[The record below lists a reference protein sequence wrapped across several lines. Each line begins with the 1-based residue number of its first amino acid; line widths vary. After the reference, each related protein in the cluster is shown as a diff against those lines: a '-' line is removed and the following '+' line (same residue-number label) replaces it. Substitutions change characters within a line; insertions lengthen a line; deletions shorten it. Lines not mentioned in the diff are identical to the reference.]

1 MKYAYQLGPIS
12 QSDFDLLQWLGARGY
27 DGNALDVCSAI
38 DADDTSAIV
47 LYFTECDAWD
57 VNECVNDD
65 PHAFLTCCGSE
76 TLKDA
81 FVSFLDKIV

>member
-1 MKYAYQLGPIS
+1 MSYAYQLGPIS
-12 QSDFDLLQWLGARGY
+12 QSDFNDLQWLAARGY
-27 DGNALDVCSAI
+27 DGNAM
-38 DADDTSAIV
+38 
-47 LYFTECDAWD
+47 EAWD

-76 TLKDA
+76 ALKDA